1 MICKKCSKEIPDDAK
16 MCCYCGRKY
25 IIERKNTKRAK
36 GEGTAYKRGNT
47 WTAQVTIGWKELP
60 PLDLNIPENTKRRV
74 QIHRTKGGFKTK
86 NEALLYCRELMA
98 QKEKPKAAP
107 HLITYWKT
115 YEDGSFQELSKSKQ
129 TVYKA
134 AWEKLKDIHETP
146 VDALTV
152 AGLRELVARKCPTYY
167 PARDCKTI
175 LRALFRMAGADGY
188 ANKDLPEFIDLPSLE
203 EKEQVPFSTEDQKK
217 PWQAY
222 ENGDMRA
229 CIPLLMIHTGMMP
242 GEAMK
247 LKVENIDLTKR
258 QIYSVGIKTKVRK
271 QTPISLSMSI
281 MPVINDLIEHA
292 QKNGYI
298 WPRNESA

>member
-115 YEDGSFQELSKSKQ
+115 YEDGSVDYDRFTEQIEYQIEGGADSIIVCGTTGESACLSHEEHTAVTKHCVDDLCKCCLQ
-129 TVYKA
+129 RG
-134 AWEKLKDIHETP
+134 KLPKR
-146 VDALTV
+146 VR
-152 AGLRELVARKCPTYY
+152 REL
-167 PARDCKTI
+167 
-175 LRALFRMAGADGY
+175 
-188 ANKDLPEFIDLPSLE
+188 
-203 EKEQVPFSTEDQKK
+203 
-217 PWQAY
+217 
-222 ENGDMRA
+222 
-229 CIPLLMIHTGMMP
+229 H
-242 GEAMK
+242 
-247 LKVENIDLTKR
+247 
-258 QIYSVGIKTKVRK
+258 
-271 QTPISLSMSI
+271 
-281 MPVINDLIEHA
+281 
-292 QKNGYI
+292 
-298 WPRNESA
+298 